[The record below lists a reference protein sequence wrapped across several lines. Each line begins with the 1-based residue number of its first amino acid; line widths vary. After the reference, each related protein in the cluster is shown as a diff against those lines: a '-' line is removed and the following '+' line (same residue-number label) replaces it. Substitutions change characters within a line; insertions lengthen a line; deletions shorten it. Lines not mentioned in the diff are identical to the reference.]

1 MFSYTTGEVES
12 TGVVA
17 ASEVDAQDLRLE
29 VDETVAD
36 PAFRAQVG
44 GCAWVLK
51 LFFPSLVGRCLS
63 ICMDCQV

>member
-1 MFSYTTGEVES
+1 MA
-12 TGVVA
+12 A

-51 LFFPSLVGRCLS
+51 LFFPSLVGDACEFAW
-63 ICMDCQV
+63 IAKYDW